1 MLFCSYKYEN
11 NPIKNSRA
19 SFASLEPC
27 ATKCCSINKFKVL
40 ILDES
45 LLPTCLIYNSN
56 RRNPLHLLQSSSGHP
71 SSSLVYF
78 PPFLISHQW
87 PMPAVVLEVVNR
99 GSVGQAP
106 DRTWEIFSLD
116 KRRHCEGDH
125 LLLLLACKCFSL
137 WSSYYKLLLCVV
149 DGHYHPSSTLSNDS
163 WMNERMNE

>member
-11 NPIKNSRA
+11 NPLK
-19 SFASLEPC
+19 
-27 ATKCCSINKFKVL
+27 KCCCINKFKVL

-45 LLPTCLIYNSN
+45 LLPTCLIYNSK
-56 RRNPLHLLQSSSGHP
+56 RRNLLHLLQSSSGYP

-78 PPFLISHQW
+78 PPFLIYQPW

-116 KRRHCEGDH
+116 KRHHCEGDH
-125 LLLLLACKCFSL
+125 LLILLACKCFSL
-137 WSSYYKLLLCVV
+137 
-149 DGHYHPSSTLSNDS
+149 
-163 WMNERMNE
+163 

>member
-1 MLFCSYKYEN
+1 MLFYSYKYEN

-19 SFASLEPC
+19 SCASLEPC
-27 ATKCCSINKFKVL
+27 ATKCCRINKFKVL

-45 LLPTCLIYNSN
+45 LLPTRLIYNSN
-56 RRNPLHLLQSSSGHP
+56 KKSSSPPPELPGHP

-78 PPFLISHQW
+78 PPFLISHPW

-116 KRRHCEGDH
+116 KRHHCEGDH

-137 WSSYYKLLLCVV
+137 WSSPLIYF
-149 DGHYHPSSTLSNDS
+149 
-163 WMNERMNE
+163 E